1 MINDKLKKLGDYI
14 EELEKEK
21 PNVLIEDF
29 LEEIEN
35 EISNLPE
42 EQLQLGNQFGNNIV
56 ITINEYIEKDT
67 LKNIIGY
74 HLLSILVS
82 FIKKSRIEEQAN
94 LLGIDKNLY
103 KKDMSLL
110 FKGKY

>member
-1 MINDKLKKLGDYI
+1 MIDDKLKKLGDYI

-21 PNVLIEDF
+21 PSVLIEDF
-29 LEEIEN
+29 LKQIEN
-35 EISNLPE
+35 EINNLSV
-42 EQLQLGNQFGNNIV
+42 EQLELGNQFGNNII
-56 ITINEYIEKDT
+56 ITINEYIDKNI

-82 FIKKSRIEEQAN
+82 FIQKSLVEDKAN

-103 KKDMSLL
+103 KKDMNLL

>member
-1 MINDKLKKLGDYI
+1 MIDDKLKMLGNYI

-21 PNVLIEDF
+21 PSVLIEDF
-29 LEEIEN
+29 LKQIEN
-35 EISNLPE
+35 EINNLPE

-56 ITINEYIEKDT
+56 ITIKEYIDKNT

-74 HLLSILVS
+74 HLLSIVVN
-82 FIKKSRIEEQAN
+82 FIKKSMVEEKAS

-103 KKDMSLL
+103 KKDMNLL